1 MAEGPVAERRARR
14 GPLATAAAMAAVLTL
29 VAGGL
34 VAAQSL
40 LQRYLD
46 DDGAS
51 IYLSADGSDEADG
64 RSEGQAWRTL
74 ARLQHAVDEGQV
86 PPGSQ
91 LLFRRGDVFSGSLR
105 VDTRTID
112 GAGDPD
118 AATLRLA
125 AYGDGPAPLLDGAE
139 DLTGWEPTGPGRW
152 TARCNICDD
161 VQPLVLIDGRL
172 APLARWPNADEGDGY
187 RYFTGQ
193 QGQGVVIDDGLA
205 ASPTPSW
212 VGAELVIR
220 SVPWVLDRLPV
231 TAQDG
236 NRLTLAQPAS
246 YPLYVG
252 FGYFLQNHPAALD
265 RPDEWV
271 WDGTNRSVTVQA
283 DTEPAPGSVEAVA
296 VPAVLDLTG
305 GHQLEVADLAL
316 RGGRT
321 ALTASTCTS
330 VSLHDLTVAD
340 AAVGVNLAGCVE
352 TTVAAVAITGMADI
366 GLDAHPCVDCSITGS
381 SITAVALQPGLGGGG
396 DGHYLGAR
404 IGGADLVFEGN
415 TIDDVGYLGI
425 DVRDRATIRGNT
437 IRRFNQVKSDGGG
450 IYAFRAS
457 DVVIA
462 DNLLADA
469 PGTTAGTPLR
479 TPGTHGIYID
489 DQSQRVV
496 ITGNTVLN
504 VGSSG
509 IYLHNAADVTVTGNT
524 VVGAEEAGIL
534 LGDDDLGD
542 VVVSGLDMRDN
553 TVVVDGRQAM
563 ALSATTTANPPNP
576 EFLAG
581 LGTIDGNRYC
591 GVLAEPQFGI
601 RLPGTDAVGLLGDWQ
616 RLSGHDAGSGCAV
629 PARTSF
635 TVTGETGPDRVG
647 NGRLDNGI
655 EGWFG
660 WPEGELQ
667 ASWDQRGGAGR
678 SPGLKVVHG
687 GGGPMVHIETGIGPV
702 AVGETYRVRFSARG
716 EAGGSVRVFLR
727 QAAEP
732 YTELAPAR
740 RVLLGPDAT
749 DHDLFYAADDG
760 DGSSLLI
767 FELTA
772 PGAVVWLDDVSVVP
786 VDGSTLTLADAVT
799 VEANPSAVPRTV
811 TLTGDG
817 TDPAGTAYRAGQQ
830 VELAPYAN
838 LVLFG

>member
-1 MAEGPVAERRARR
+1 MAEGPVAERSEKRAT
-14 GPLATAAAMAAVLTL
+14 LTTAAAVVAALVL

-34 VAAQSL
+34 VAARSL
-40 LQRYLD
+40 VHRYLGG
-46 DDGAS
+46 DGAS
-51 IYLSADGSDEADG
+51 IYLSAEGSDGADG
-64 RSEGQAWRTL
+64 HSEGQAWQTL
-74 ARLQHAVDEGQV
+74 ARLQQAVDAGQV
-86 PPGSQ
+86 PPGSRI
-91 LLFRRGDVFSGSLR
+91 LFRRGDVFAGTLHL
-105 VDTRTID
+105 DARTPD
-112 GAGDPD
+112 GAGGAD
-118 AATLRLA
+118 TGTRLG
-125 AYGDGPAPLLDGAE
+125 AYGDGPTPVLDGAE
-139 DLTGWEPTGPGRW
+139 DLTGWEPTGPNRW
-152 TARCNICDD
+152 TARCTTCDD
-161 VQPLVLIDGRL
+161 EQPLVVLQGRL

-193 QGQGVVIDDGLA
+193 QGQSVVIDDGLA

-231 TAQDG
+231 ATQEG
-236 NRLTLAQPAS
+236 TRLTLAQPAT

-265 RPDEWV
+265 RADEWV
-271 WDGTNRSVTVQA
+271 WDAANRSVTVMA
-283 DTEPAPGSVEAVA
+283 DTEPAPGSVEVVA
-296 VPAVLDLTG
+296 APAVLDLTG
-305 GHQLEVADLAL
+305 GHQLEVADLTL

-321 ALTASTCTS
+321 ALAAPTCTS
-330 VSLHDLTVAD
+330 VSVHDVTVAD
-340 AAVGVNLAGCVE
+340 AATGMDLAGCVE
-352 TTVAAVAITGMADI
+352 ATVEAVSITGVSDI

-381 SITAVALQPGLGGGG
+381 SITAIALQPGLGGGG

-469 PGTTAGTPLR
+469 PGTTAGTPLL

-509 IYLHNAADVTVTGNT
+509 IYLHNAADVTVAGNT
-524 VVGAEEAGIL
+524 IVGAEEAGIL

-542 VVVSGLDMRDN
+542 VVVSGLDVQDN
-553 TVVVDGRQAM
+553 TVVVDSRKAM

-591 GVLAEPQFGI
+591 GVAAEPQFGI
-601 RLPGTDAVGLLGDWQ
+601 RQPGTDTIGSLDDWQ

-629 PARTSF
+629 PPRAPF
-635 TVTGETGPDRVG
+635 TVTGDGEPDRVG
-647 NGRLDNGI
+647 NGRLDTGI
-655 EGWFG
+655 DGWFG
-660 WPEGELQ
+660 WPDGELQ
-667 ASWDQRGGAGR
+667 ASWDQGGGVGG
-678 SPGLKVVHG
+678 SPGLRVAHG
-687 GGGPMVHIETGIGPV
+687 GGGPMVHMDTGIGPV
-702 AVGETYRVRFSARG
+702 TAGDTYRVRFSARG
-716 EAGGSVRVFLR
+716 ETGGSMRVFLR

-740 RVLLGPDAT
+740 RVLLGPEAAE
-749 DHDLFYAADDG
+749 HELFFTADDG

-772 PGAVVWLDDVSVVP
+772 PGTVAWLDDVSVEP
-786 VDGSTLTLADAVT
+786 VDGSPLTLADAVT
-799 VEANPSAVPRTV
+799 VEANPSAAPRTV

-817 TDPAGTAYRAGQQ
+817 VDAGGTAYRAGQQ
-830 VELAPYAN
+830 VELAPFAS
-838 LVLFG
+838 LVLFT

>member
-1 MAEGPVAERRARR
+1 MVGRSRVV
-14 GPLATAAAMAAVLTL
+14 LAIGAALAL

-34 VAAQSL
+34 VAARSVFH
-40 LQRYLD
+40 RYLGG
-46 DDGAS
+46 DGAT
-51 IYLSADGSDEADG
+51 IYLSADGSDGADG
-64 RSEGQAWRTL
+64 HSEGHAWETL
-74 ARLQHAVDEGQV
+74 ARLQRAVDDGQV
-86 PPGSQ
+86 PPGSRI
-91 LLFRRGDVFSGSLR
+91 LFRRGDVFGGTLR
-105 VDTRTID
+105 VDTRAID
-112 GAGDPD
+112 GAGDLD
-118 AATLRLA
+118 SGTLSLA
-125 AYGDGPAPLLDGAE
+125 AYGDGPAPVLDGAE
-139 DLTGWEPTGPGRW
+139 DLAGWQPTGPNRW
-152 TARCNICDD
+152 TARCTSCDE
-161 VQPLVLIDGRL
+161 VQPLVLIEGRL

-205 ASPTPSW
+205 AASPTPSW

-231 TAQDG
+231 ATQEGD
-236 NRLTLAQPAS
+236 RLTLAQPAS

-265 RPDEWV
+265 RPEEWV
-271 WDGTNRSVTVQA
+271 WDATTRSVTVQA
-283 DTEPAPGSVEAVA
+283 EAAPAPGTVEAVA
-296 VPAVLDLTG
+296 APAVLDLTG
-305 GHQLEVADLAL
+305 GHRLEVADLAL

-321 ALTASTCTS
+321 ALAAPACTS
-330 VSLHDLTVAD
+330 VSIHDLTVAD
-340 AAVGVNLAGCVE
+340 AATGMDLAGCVE
-352 TTVAAVAITGMADI
+352 ATVTAVAVDAVADI

-415 TIDDVGYLGI
+415 TIADVGYLGI
-425 DVRDRATIRGNT
+425 DIRDRATVRGNT

-450 IYAFRAS
+450 IYAFQAS

-469 PGTTAGTPLR
+469 PGTAAGTPLS

-524 VVGAEEAGIL
+524 VVGAEEEGIL

-542 VVVSGLDMRDN
+542 VVVSGLDVQDN
-553 TVVVDGRQAM
+553 TVVVDGRQAL

-581 LGTIDGNRYC
+581 LGTIDRNRYC

-601 RLPGTDAVGLLGDWQ
+601 RQPGTEVVGLLADWQ
-616 RLSGHDAGSGCAV
+616 RLSGLDAGSGCAAV
-629 PARTSF
+629 PAPAPF
-635 TVTGETGPDRVG
+635 TVTGEAGPDRVG

-655 EGWFG
+655 DGWFG
-660 WPEGELQ
+660 WPDGELQ
-667 ASWDQRGGAGR
+667 ASWDQRGGVGG
-678 SPGLKVVHG
+678 SPGLRVAHG
-687 GGGPMVHIETGIGPV
+687 GGGPLVHVDTVIGPV
-702 AVGETYRVRFSARG
+702 TAGDTYRVRFSARG
-716 EAGGSVRVFLR
+716 ETGGSMRVFLR
-727 QAAEP
+727 QADEP
-732 YTELAPAR
+732 YTELTPAR
-740 RVLLGPDAT
+740 RVLLTPETVGHELYVT
-749 DHDLFYAADDG
+749 ADDG

-767 FELTA
+767 FELAA
-772 PGAVVWLDDVSVVP
+772 PGAVAWLDDVSVIP
-786 VDGSTLTLADAVT
+786 VDGSSLTLADAVT
-799 VEANPSAVPRTV
+799 VETNPSAAPRTV
-811 TLTGDG
+811 TLAGDG
-817 TDPAGTAYRAGQQ
+817 IDATGTGYRAGQQ
-830 VELAPYAN
+830 VELAPYAS
-838 LVLFG
+838 LVLFAPPLG